1 MPSYYDTY
9 EVPSQPPPQAPK
21 GLGGGSLLPQA
32 LIDLM
37 SDERQR
43 MRGGARGRRR
53 DSTIETCAR
62 GSRDLC
68 ERKERETRQEERDSS
83 RNREESREEGG
94 EERRKAEESDEVS
107 PRTRPGASM
116 LTECGSETISR
127 RFPLPPVPGLMREGG
142 SQVPGGS
149 TIPPFLSPSLSTM
162 MSTRLSSV
170 RAPVS
175 AISARKHCVVRASS
189 ASQSTSVTK
198 KSVASVAPR
207 VALPALVG
215 ALSSFAAPALA
226 LVDDR
231 MNGDGVGL
239 PLGINDPALAIALA
253 SVATF
258 VWSQYYLSQR
268 DLGGDKGDDSGLS
281 L

>member
-1 MPSYYDTY
+1 MRY
-9 EVPSQPPPQAPK
+9 PQET
-21 GLGGGSLLPQA
+21 GL
-32 LIDLM
+32 D
-37 SDERQR
+37 
-43 MRGGARGRRR
+43 
-53 DSTIETCAR
+53 
-62 GSRDLC
+62 
-68 ERKERETRQEERDSS
+68 
-83 RNREESREEGG
+83 N
-94 EERRKAEESDEVS
+94 V
-107 PRTRPGASM
+107 
-116 LTECGSETISR
+116 ECGSETISR
-127 RFPLPPVPGLMREGG
+127 RFPPVPVPGLMREGG
-142 SQVPGGS
+142 SQSGPSPGPRGG
-149 TIPPFLSPSLSTM
+149 PRYCAQVLGSPSILITNYFHATM

-170 RAPVS
+170 RAPVK

-189 ASQSTSVTK
+189 SSSSPAK
-198 KSVASVAPR
+198 ASVASVAPR
-207 VALPALVG
+207 VALPALV
-215 ALSSFAAPALA
+215 ASVSSFAAPALA

>member
-1 MPSYYDTY
+1 M
-9 EVPSQPPPQAPK
+9 
-21 GLGGGSLLPQA
+21 
-32 LIDLM
+32 
-37 SDERQR
+37 
-43 MRGGARGRRR
+43 
-53 DSTIETCAR
+53 
-62 GSRDLC
+62 
-68 ERKERETRQEERDSS
+68 
-83 RNREESREEGG
+83 
-94 EERRKAEESDEVS
+94 
-107 PRTRPGASM
+107 
-116 LTECGSETISR
+116 
-127 RFPLPPVPGLMREGG
+127 
-142 SQVPGGS
+142 
-149 TIPPFLSPSLSTM
+149 M

-175 AISARKHCVVRASS
+175 AVSASAARKHVVTRASS
-189 ASQSTSVTK
+189 SSSPAK
-198 KSVASVAPR
+198 ASVASVAGKA
-207 VALPALVG
+207 ALPALV
-215 ALSSFAAPALA
+215 ASVSSFAAPALA

>member
-1 MPSYYDTY
+1 
-9 EVPSQPPPQAPK
+9 
-21 GLGGGSLLPQA
+21 
-32 LIDLM
+32 
-37 SDERQR
+37 
-43 MRGGARGRRR
+43 
-53 DSTIETCAR
+53 
-62 GSRDLC
+62 
-68 ERKERETRQEERDSS
+68 
-83 RNREESREEGG
+83 
-94 EERRKAEESDEVS
+94 
-107 PRTRPGASM
+107 
-116 LTECGSETISR
+116 
-127 RFPLPPVPGLMREGG
+127 
-142 SQVPGGS
+142 
-149 TIPPFLSPSLSTM
+149 M

-170 RAPVS
+170 RAPVKS
-175 AISARKHCVVRASS
+175 MAARPVAVRASS

-198 KSVASVAPR
+198 KSVASV
-207 VALPALVG
+207 VALPLVG

>member
-1 MPSYYDTY
+1 
-9 EVPSQPPPQAPK
+9 
-21 GLGGGSLLPQA
+21 
-32 LIDLM
+32 
-37 SDERQR
+37 
-43 MRGGARGRRR
+43 
-53 DSTIETCAR
+53 
-62 GSRDLC
+62 
-68 ERKERETRQEERDSS
+68 
-83 RNREESREEGG
+83 
-94 EERRKAEESDEVS
+94 
-107 PRTRPGASM
+107 
-116 LTECGSETISR
+116 
-127 RFPLPPVPGLMREGG
+127 
-142 SQVPGGS
+142 
-149 TIPPFLSPSLSTM
+149 M
-162 MSTRLSSV
+162 MSTRLSSCSV

-189 ASQSTSVTK
+189 SSSSPAK
-198 KSVASVAPR
+198 ASVASVASL
-207 VALPALVG
+207 VALPVVASI
-215 ALSSFAAPALA
+215 SSFAAPALA

>member
-1 MPSYYDTY
+1 
-9 EVPSQPPPQAPK
+9 
-21 GLGGGSLLPQA
+21 
-32 LIDLM
+32 
-37 SDERQR
+37 
-43 MRGGARGRRR
+43 
-53 DSTIETCAR
+53 
-62 GSRDLC
+62 
-68 ERKERETRQEERDSS
+68 
-83 RNREESREEGG
+83 
-94 EERRKAEESDEVS
+94 
-107 PRTRPGASM
+107 
-116 LTECGSETISR
+116 
-127 RFPLPPVPGLMREGG
+127 
-142 SQVPGGS
+142 
-149 TIPPFLSPSLSTM
+149 M

-170 RAPVS
+170 RAPVK

-198 KSVASVAPR
+198 KSVASV
-207 VALPALVG
+207 VALPALV
-215 ALSSFAAPALA
+215 ASVSSFAAPALA

>member
-1 MPSYYDTY
+1 
-9 EVPSQPPPQAPK
+9 
-21 GLGGGSLLPQA
+21 
-32 LIDLM
+32 
-37 SDERQR
+37 
-43 MRGGARGRRR
+43 
-53 DSTIETCAR
+53 
-62 GSRDLC
+62 
-68 ERKERETRQEERDSS
+68 
-83 RNREESREEGG
+83 
-94 EERRKAEESDEVS
+94 
-107 PRTRPGASM
+107 
-116 LTECGSETISR
+116 
-127 RFPLPPVPGLMREGG
+127 
-142 SQVPGGS
+142 
-149 TIPPFLSPSLSTM
+149 M

-198 KSVASVAPR
+198 KSVASV
-207 VALPALVG
+207 VALPLVG

-268 DLGGDKGDDSGLS
+268 DLGGDKD
-281 L
+281 

>member
-1 MPSYYDTY
+1 
-9 EVPSQPPPQAPK
+9 
-21 GLGGGSLLPQA
+21 
-32 LIDLM
+32 
-37 SDERQR
+37 
-43 MRGGARGRRR
+43 
-53 DSTIETCAR
+53 
-62 GSRDLC
+62 
-68 ERKERETRQEERDSS
+68 
-83 RNREESREEGG
+83 
-94 EERRKAEESDEVS
+94 
-107 PRTRPGASM
+107 
-116 LTECGSETISR
+116 
-127 RFPLPPVPGLMREGG
+127 
-142 SQVPGGS
+142 
-149 TIPPFLSPSLSTM
+149 M
-162 MSTRLSSV
+162 MSTRLSSCSV
-170 RAPVS
+170 RAPVK

-189 ASQSTSVTK
+189 ASGQSSPVTK
-198 KSVASVAPR
+198 KSVASV
-207 VALPALVG
+207 VALPLVG